1 MKPLILIVL
10 LIFPFFSPPPA
21 QAEKSAGVFWK
32 IPFLPL
38 TLHVGSDG
46 VQLSGSSSIATPL
59 GTFGLEASADL
70 IERERPARVETVV
83 VEKNDLLLV
92 VRNPEKWGDKIYKI
106 ADGNEI
112 SVFTNGQ
119 TLILAKDG
127 TVIIDVS
134 NGEVTEIKLAGK
146 QEIPGDSDSEHAPVN
161 ETIPMELKIFYRS
174 RDAKIFENLR
184 DGGRLHTGDLYKLAF
199 KAAEDAH
206 IYIFNTDEAGKSVR
220 LFPMKDFKGVAVNNQ
235 NPVKKGKTCYI
246 PSPEKSFRLDEQT
259 GTGKIWYI
267 AVKQPDSKLESQAFE
282 EGEAAPVLEYLN
294 SLYKECISVVNFEH
308 R

>member
-1 MKPLILIVL
+1 
-10 LIFPFFSPPPA
+10 
-21 QAEKSAGVFWK
+21 
-32 IPFLPL
+32 
-38 TLHVGSDG
+38 VGSDG

-83 VEKNDLLLV
+83 VEKHDLLLV
-92 VRNPEKWGDKIYKI
+92 IRNPEKWGDKIYKI

-119 TLILAKDG
+119 TMILAKDG

-146 QEIPGDSDSEHAPVN
+146 QEIPGDSDSEQTPVN
-161 ETIPMELKIFYRS
+161 ETIPMELKVFCRS
-174 RDAKIFENLR
+174 SRGNVFENLR

-199 KAAEDAH
+199 KTAEDAQV
-206 IYIFNTDEAGKSVR
+206 YIFNTDESGKSAR
-220 LFPMKDFKGVAVNNQ
+220 LFPMKDFKGVAVNNL
-235 NPVKKGKTCYI
+235 NPVTKGKTCYI

-267 AVKQPDSKLESQAFE
+267 AVKQPDSKLESQDFA
-282 EGEAAPVLEYLN
+282 EGEAVPVLEYLN
-294 SLYKECISVVNFEH
+294 PLCKECVSVISFEH